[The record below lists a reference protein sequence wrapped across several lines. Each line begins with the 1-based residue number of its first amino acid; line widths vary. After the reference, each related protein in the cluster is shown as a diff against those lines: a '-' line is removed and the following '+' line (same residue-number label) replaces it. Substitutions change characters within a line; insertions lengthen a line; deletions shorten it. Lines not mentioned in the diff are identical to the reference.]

1 MGDIAERLKWA
12 RGITGLSQKRLANA
26 AGLQSDGPVRHLE
39 SGLTKTV
46 ESGTAVALSA
56 VLGCSVDWLLTGEG
70 DPPNEETLRALS
82 EPGASA

>member
-1 MGDIAERLKWA
+1 MGEIADRLKWA
-12 RGITGLSQKRLANA
+12 RNVTGLSQKRLANA

-56 VLGCSVDWLLTGEG
+56 VLGCSVGWLLTGDGE
-70 DPPNEETLRALS
+70 PPNEDTLRALS
-82 EPGASA
+82 EAGAAG